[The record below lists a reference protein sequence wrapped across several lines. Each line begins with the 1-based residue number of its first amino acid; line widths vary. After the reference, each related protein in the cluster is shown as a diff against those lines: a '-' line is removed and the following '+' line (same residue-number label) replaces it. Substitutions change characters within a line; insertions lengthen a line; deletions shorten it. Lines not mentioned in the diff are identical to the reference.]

1 MKGCTEMIQVT
12 RLDNSK
18 LILNVEMIQSLQ
30 SAPDTVITFTN
41 KVRMVVK
48 ESVEELSKKIIDY
61 QKSVHY
67 NPHNEVEKFDDYRYA
82 IN

>member
-1 MKGCTEMIQVT
+1 MIQVT

-18 LILNVEMIQSLQ
+18 VILNVEMIQSLQ

-48 ESVEELSKKIIDY
+48 ESIDELSQKIIDY

-67 NPHNEVEKFDDYRYA
+67 NPQLEADQCNDYRYA
-82 IN
+82 LN

>member
-1 MKGCTEMIQVT
+1 MIQVT

-18 LILNVEMIQSLQ
+18 IILNVEMIQSMQ

-48 ESVEELSKKIIDY
+48 ETVEELSRKIIDY
-61 QKSVHY
+61 QKTVHL
-67 NPHNEVEKFDDYRYA
+67 NPELEEDQCKDYRYA
-82 IN
+82 LN

>member
-1 MKGCTEMIQVT
+1 MIQVT

-18 LILNVEMIQSLQ
+18 LMLNVEMIQSLQ

-61 QKSVHY
+61 QKSVYHDQTIATESY
-67 NPHNEVEKFDDYRYA
+67 DDYRYA

>member
-1 MKGCTEMIQVT
+1 MIQVT

-18 LILNVEMIQSLQ
+18 VILNVEMIQSLQ

-48 ESVEELSKKIIDY
+48 ETVDELSQKIIDY
-61 QKSVHY
+61 QKCVHY
-67 NPHNEVEKFDDYRYA
+67 NPELESDQCTDYRYA
-82 IN
+82 VN

>member
-1 MKGCTEMIQVT
+1 MIQVT

-18 LILNVEMIQSLQ
+18 LMLNVEMIQSLQ

-48 ESVEELSKKIIDY
+48 ETVEELSQKIIDY
-61 QKSVHY
+61 QKSVHH
-67 NPHNEVEKFDDYRYA
+67 NPQLEAEPCNDYRYA
-82 IN
+82 VN

>member
-1 MKGCTEMIQVT
+1 MEDLKMIQVT

-48 ESVEELSKKIIDY
+48 ESVEELSQKIIDY
-61 QKSVHY
+61 QKSVSH
-67 NPHNEVEKFDDYRYA
+67 NPQLEADPCSEYRYA

>member
-1 MKGCTEMIQVT
+1 MIQVT

-18 LILNVEMIQSLQ
+18 LVLNIEMIQSLQ

-48 ESVEELSKKIIDY
+48 ESVEELSQKIIEY
-61 QKSVHY
+61 QKSVHH
-67 NPHNEVEKFDDYRYA
+67 NPQLETGKYDDYRYA

>member
-1 MKGCTEMIQVT
+1 MIQVT

-48 ESVEELSKKIIDY
+48 ESVEELSQKIIDY
-61 QKSVHY
+61 QKSVH
-67 NPHNEVEKFDDYRYA
+67 HEADDQSEQFDDYQYA

>member
-1 MKGCTEMIQVT
+1 MIQVT

-18 LILNVEMIQSLQ
+18 LMLNVEMIQSLQ

-61 QKSVHY
+61 QKSVH
-67 NPHNEVEKFDDYRYA
+67 FDPQLESQGCDQHQYA
-82 IN
+82 VN

>member
-1 MKGCTEMIQVT
+1 MIQVT

-18 LILNVEMIQSLQ
+18 LMLNVEMIQSLQ

-48 ESVEELSKKIIDY
+48 ESVEELSRKIIDY
-61 QKSVHY
+61 QKSVHH
-67 NPHNEVEKFDDYRYA
+67 NPELESEACPDYRYA
-82 IN
+82 VN

>member
-1 MKGCTEMIQVT
+1 MIQVT

-18 LILNVEMIQSLQ
+18 LMLNVEMIQSLQ

-61 QKSVHY
+61 QKSAYY
-67 NPHNEVEKFDDYRYA
+67 NPQLDSKNCDQHQYA
-82 IN
+82 VN

>member
-1 MKGCTEMIQVT
+1 MIMVT
-12 RLDNSK
+12 RTDNSK
-18 LILNVEMIQSLQ
+18 LILNIDMIHSLQ

-61 QKSVHY
+61 QKSVY
-67 NPHNEVEKFDDYRYA
+67 QNPQAESVKYSEYRYA
-82 IN
+82 VN

>member
-1 MKGCTEMIQVT
+1 MIQVT

-48 ESVEELSKKIIDY
+48 ESVEELSNKIINY
-61 QKSVHY
+61 QKSVHQNPQVESVKY
-67 NPHNEVEKFDDYRYA
+67 NDYRYA
-82 IN
+82 VN